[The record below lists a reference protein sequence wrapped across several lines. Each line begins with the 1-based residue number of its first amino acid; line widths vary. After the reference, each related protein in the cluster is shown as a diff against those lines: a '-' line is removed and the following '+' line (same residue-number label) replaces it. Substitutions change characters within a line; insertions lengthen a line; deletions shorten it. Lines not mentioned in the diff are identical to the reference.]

1 MTCDNDEDVMI
12 NDNMLVG
19 VIVGLK
25 NWIRFSLAVDPSDL
39 KEGLSRIK
47 AFGLRHA
54 KLS

>member
-1 MTCDNDEDVMI
+1 MTDDNI
-12 NDNMLVG
+12 LVG

-25 NWIRFSLAVDPSDL
+25 NWIRVSLAVDPSDL
-39 KEGLSRIK
+39 KEGLERIK